1 MVRNPHAY
9 FAVKALCVYEYSGV
23 MHAYVI
29 AYTSWPVCIILL
41 WGACR
46 IAVTDV
52 HVHVRMRGVL
62 SLLMAIL
69 ILSKG
74 YQISSFSNRTSIV
87 DNNLWNASHIAR
99 VGLAMVST
107 EDRAYRV
114 MQELDVT
121 HVVVRFGGFIGYK
134 SDDLSKLPWML
145 KIAKTAAGGGAKIRP
160 SDYYT
165 KAKEFRIDALGTP
178 SLLNS
183 FLYVEANV
191 HTPGLA

>member
-1 MVRNPHAY
+1 
-9 FAVKALCVYEYSGV
+9 
-23 MHAYVI
+23 
-29 AYTSWPVCIILL
+29 
-41 WGACR
+41 
-46 IAVTDV
+46 
-52 HVHVRMRGVL
+52 MRGVL

>member
-1 MVRNPHAY
+1 
-9 FAVKALCVYEYSGV
+9 
-23 MHAYVI
+23 
-29 AYTSWPVCIILL
+29 
-41 WGACR
+41 
-46 IAVTDV
+46 
-52 HVHVRMRGVL
+52 
-62 SLLMAIL
+62 
-69 ILSKG
+69 
-74 YQISSFSNRTSIV
+74 
-87 DNNLWNASHIAR
+87 
-99 VGLAMVST
+99 MVST
-107 EDRAYRV
+107 EDRAYSV

-183 FLYVEANV
+183 FLYVEAKV
-191 HTPGLA
+191 HSHRGWPRRIWMLEDTDGVVCCSPNRQVAAFCLRWRVPDLTLLMTSSGTS